1 MKKGKKRLKIPG
13 AKTALAVATKLGL
26 RKNKGLENIP
36 PEAMITSEHRDQD
49 TEDALLAAALK
60 AMPPI
65 DPATVEALKHIG
77 DLRPGERRSA
87 SGAVI
92 YPDSIVYPPPY
103 VGSEAEERAGEL
115 LKGPIKHPPSHGK
128 WPKTTC
134 PTCLGHGYPD
144 PVGRKRKCVVCKGKG
159 WLPARRQDE

>member
-1 MKKGKKRLKIPG
+1 MRKRRKKKLPG
-13 AKTALAVATKLGL
+13 VETAIALATRLGL
-26 RKNKGLENIP
+26 RRPKGLDNIP
-36 PEAMITSEHRDQD
+36 PEAMTTVENPNQE

-60 AMPPI
+60 AMPEM
-65 DPATVEALKHIG
+65 DPATIKELTHIG

-92 YPDSIVYPPPY
+92 YADSIVMPPPY
-103 VGSEAEERAGEL
+103 LGSEAEERAGEL
-115 LKGPIKHPPSHGK
+115 LKGPIKLPPHGK

-144 PVGRKRKCVVCKGKG
+144 PVKRKRKCAVCKGKG
-159 WLPARRQDE
+159 WLPAKPRDAE